1 MKYLL
6 DTHII
11 LWSVTQPERLTREV
25 ADILRDARH
34 ELWCSPISAWEILI
48 LAEKQRI
55 RLLGEPRQ
63 SLRKIM
69 GDLGLIEAPLTVE
82 VAIRS
87 RLLDL
92 SHQDPADRFIAA
104 TAIVYGLTL
113 ITADERLLASTEI
126 PLLPNT

>member
-11 LWSVTQPERLTREV
+11 LWSVMQPERLTQKV
-25 ADILRDARH
+25 AGILQDTRH
-34 ELWCSPISAWEILI
+34 ELWCSPISVREILI
-48 LAEKQRI
+48 LAEKRRI
-55 RLLGEPRQ
+55 RLVGEPRQ

-69 GDLGLIEAPLTVE
+69 VDLSLIEAPLTIE

-87 RLLDL
+87 RLLNL
-92 SHQDPADRFIAA
+92 SYQDPADRFIAA

-113 ITADERLLASTEI
+113 ITADERLLAFEGI
-126 PLLPNT
+126 PLLPNR

>member
-6 DTHII
+6 DTHML
-11 LWSVTQPERLTREV
+11 LWIAMQPEKLTPEV
-25 ADILRDARH
+25 ANILKDKRH
-34 ELWCSPISAWEILI
+34 ELWFSPISAWEILV

-55 RLLGEPRQ
+55 RLFSEPRQ
-63 SLRKIM
+63 FLRTIIA
-69 GDLGLIEAPLTVE
+69 DLDLIEAPLTLE
-82 VAIRS
+82 VAMQS
-87 RLLDL
+87 RIVSL

-126 PLLPNT
+126 PLLPNR